1 MSYDDI
7 ISKVAEDNGLSKEF
21 VDKVYKSY
29 WLTIKEEISKLP
41 LKEDLTEEE
50 FNKLRTNFNIPSLG
64 KLYVT
69 YDSWKGMKRR
79 FEYIKKIRKNNDN
92 TEENHTSME

>member
-1 MSYDDI
+1 MNYDDI
-7 ISKVAEDNGLSKEF
+7 ISKVAEDSGLSKEF

-29 WLTIKEEISKLP
+29 WLTIKEKIKELP

-50 FNKLRTNFNIPSLG
+50 FNRLRTNFNIPSLG

-79 FEYIKKIRKNNDN
+79 FEYIQKLRKRHDN
-92 TEENHTSME
+92 IEENQTSME

>member
-1 MSYDDI
+1 MNYDDI
-7 ISKVAEDNGLSKEF
+7 ISKVAEDSGLSKEF

-29 WLTIKEEISKLP
+29 WFTIKEKIKELP

-50 FNKLRTNFNIPSLG
+50 FNRLRTNFNVPSLG

-79 FEYIKKIRKNNDN
+79 FEYIQKLRKRHDN
-92 TEENHTSME
+92 IEENQTSME

>member
-29 WLTIKEEISKLP
+29 WLTIKGMIKELP
-41 LKEDLTEEE
+41 LKKDLTEDE
-50 FNKLRTNFNIPSLG
+50 FNRLRTNFNVPSLG
-64 KLYVT
+64 KLYMT

-79 FEYIKKIRKNNDN
+79 FEYIQKLRKSNDN
-92 TEENHTSME
+92 TEENQASME